1 LLDNLLPECKPN
13 AVKTRRFNAEDKEFI
28 RCEIA
33 RLSKEGIIQP
43 RVSPSRAQV
52 VIVKDDEN
60 KKKRMCVDY
69 SQTINLYTELDAY
82 PLPRID
88 DLVNTLA
95 SYNVFST
102 FDLRSA
108 YHQISI
114 ADLDRRFTAFEADGK
129 LWEFTRIP
137 FGVTNDVPAFQREMD
152 KMVADEV
159 LSGTFPYLDNITVA
173 GRTQEE
179 HDRNVKSFLGAIN
192 RRNMTLNERKTV
204 SSVTPINILGYCVG
218 RGVIKPDCDR
228 LRPLQ
233 ELPPPGNVRALK
245 RVLGLFAYYA
255 KWVPGFSDKIQHFK
269 RTTSFPLDELALSDF
284 NTLKGEIEK
293 AALHSIDENVPF
305 VVECDASDVAIF
317 ATLNQPGRPVAFMS
331 RSLHGSELHYPTE

>member
-1 LLDNLLPECKPN
+1 MAYILREGCSP
-13 AVKTRRFNAEDKEFI
+13 A
-28 RCEIA
+28 A
-33 RLSKEGIIQP
+33 RLDEPPLQP
-43 RVSPSRAQV
+43 SVSPWRAQV

-114 ADLDRRFTAFEADGK
+114 ADLDRRFTALEADGK

-137 FGVTNDVPAFQREMD
+137 FCVTNGVTTFQLEMD
-152 KMVADEV
+152 KMVADEG
-159 LSGTFPYLDNITVA
+159 LSGTFPYLDNINVA

-192 RRNMTLNERKTV
+192 RRNMT
-204 SSVTPINILGYCVG
+204 
-218 RGVIKPDCDR
+218 
-228 LRPLQ
+228 
-233 ELPPPGNVRALK
+233 
-245 RVLGLFAYYA
+245 
-255 KWVPGFSDKIQHFK
+255 FK
-269 RTTSFPLDELALSDF
+269 RA
-284 NTLKGEIEK
+284 
-293 AALHSIDENVPF
+293 
-305 VVECDASDVAIF
+305 
-317 ATLNQPGRPVAFMS
+317 
-331 RSLHGSELHYPTE
+331 